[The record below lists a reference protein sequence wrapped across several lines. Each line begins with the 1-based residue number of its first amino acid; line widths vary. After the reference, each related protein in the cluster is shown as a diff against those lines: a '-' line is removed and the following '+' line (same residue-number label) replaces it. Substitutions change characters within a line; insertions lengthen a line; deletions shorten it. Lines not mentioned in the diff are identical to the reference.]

1 MASVSLIDPY
11 SQQAEEIAKRQ
22 RMAQALQEQGSQ
34 VLDMP
39 TTPGVL
45 LSPYAGLAKMLQA
58 GIGAYKEKKAREDY
72 AKLQTDYRK
81 NYDTQFENFARAL
94 SAPAQEA
101 FAGQEA
107 VPSQEAIAAQ
117 PAVMAPQIE
126 KSFGGYGMPR
136 EVGQYEVSPAVA
148 SKEAVSGQAAIP
160 ARPALPAGYI
170 GPETLKGF
178 DIPEVKQLAMAKYLA
193 QFEPKQVKLGQNER
207 LLEQTGSGPFR
218 ELAGVSTTPKV
229 LEPKW
234 EATVQKI
241 NGVDTPGWINVN
253 AGADKAASTFV
264 AGGKPEK
271 IAAHWEATTQ
281 KVNGKDV
288 PGWINLNAADKAAS
302 FVAGAKP
309 TEVKAATPHWVV
321 GQKDVNGTTQ
331 FGWYDLNAADK
342 DASFKAGA
350 NPPAGEKSNWKEV
363 TRGNQVFYEDFNVA
377 DAAKRQAG
385 AIAKEAVKTPPH
397 YSEIEQGGNVVIVDM
412 SLPAKDRLANAQVKG
427 PVRNNLEKIETND
440 ANGRPVTRY
449 VDKTELAKL
458 GDIPQQYTGLL
469 LEMAQAGQL
478 KPGWESD
485 PRVAG
490 VIRDN
495 IINQS
500 GGITPARL
508 ADIRVRIAE
517 AAARLGDAGIAF
529 DAKGLTPSLSNLTTL
544 PSGSSAAA
552 APAAAVARPVPTD
565 ADRAR
570 AKSSASSRAN
580 FIRHFGVEP

>member
-1 MASVSLIDPY
+1 MADISLIDPY
-11 SQQAEEIAKRQ
+11 SAQQESIARQ
-22 RMAQALQEQGSQ
+22 RRMAQALQQQAQTPMETPQ
-34 VLDMP
+34 M
-39 TTPGVL
+39 PGVL
-45 LSPYAGLAKMLQA
+45 LSPYAGLAKVLQ
-58 GIGAYKEKKAREDY
+58 GAYGGYQEAEADKEYKNLVNEARTNQAAD
-72 AKLQTDYRK
+72 
-81 NYDTQFENFARAL
+81 FASVIGAL
-94 SAPAQEA
+94 SAPGREGV
-101 FAGQEA
+101 AGQDF
-107 VPSQEAIAAQ
+107 IADK

-136 EVGQYEVSPAVA
+136 EVGQYEVSPAVP
-148 SKEAVSGQAAIP
+148 GQPAI
-160 ARPALPAGYI
+160 ARQEPIAPGYI
-170 GPETLKGF
+170 SPELIANLKDPSMRQF
-178 DIPEVKQLAMAKYLA
+178 AMAHAMAKL
-193 QFEPKQVKLGQNER
+193 EPKAPISVAPGASLIDPRTFKPVFTAPAAAQRPVALSEGQNLYDSNGK
-207 LLEQTGSGPFR
+207 LLVTG
-218 ELAGVSTTPKV
+218 ATKTTSTTP
-229 LEPKW
+229 
-234 EATVQKI
+234 
-241 NGVDTPGWINVN
+241 
-253 AGADKAASTFV
+253 
-264 AGGKPEK
+264 
-271 IAAHWEATTQ
+271 HWEATTQ
-281 KVNGKDV
+281 EVGGKPV
-288 PGWINLNAADKAAS
+288 AGWINLNATDKAAS

-309 TEVKAATPHWVV
+309 TEAKAATPHWVV

-397 YSEIEQGGNVVIVDM
+397 YSEIENNGRVVIVDL
-412 SLPAKDRLANAQVKG
+412 SLPAKDRLANAQDKG
-427 PVRNNLEKIETND
+427 PIRNNLEKIETND

-495 IINQS
+495 LINQS

-517 AAARLGDAGIAF
+517 AAARLGDLGIAF
-529 DAKGLTPSLSNLTTL
+529 DVKGLTPSLSNLTTV

-552 APAAAVARPVPTD
+552 APAAAVAKAPPKINDVVINGDKKFRFKGGDPNQQ
-565 ADRAR
+565 
-570 AKSSASSRAN
+570 SN
-580 FIRHFGVEP
+580 WVEVK